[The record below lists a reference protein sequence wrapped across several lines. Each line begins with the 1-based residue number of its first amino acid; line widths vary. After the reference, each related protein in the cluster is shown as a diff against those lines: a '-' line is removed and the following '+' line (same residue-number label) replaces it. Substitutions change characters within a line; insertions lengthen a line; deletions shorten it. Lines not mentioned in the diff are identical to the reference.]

1 MIIPAPAVTNRLGFF
16 FSLPTT
22 PISKRNSGQRSKCC
36 GYRSVGCLEGFISCV
51 SYCFILGV
59 LDLLVLGCRGAP
71 MNNGDR
77 LDLLSDRARAM
88 LDRQLRECGGEQL
101 LALEHALR
109 LFNKLVELQQ
119 SGNIL
124 PGDVILIECA
134 QELRNALNHF
144 ELAPV
149 ALFRRIDEKA

>member
-1 MIIPAPAVTNRLGFF
+1 
-16 FSLPTT
+16 
-22 PISKRNSGQRSKCC
+22 
-36 GYRSVGCLEGFISCV
+36 
-51 SYCFILGV
+51 
-59 LDLLVLGCRGAP
+59 

-124 PGDVILIECA
+124 PGDVLLIECA